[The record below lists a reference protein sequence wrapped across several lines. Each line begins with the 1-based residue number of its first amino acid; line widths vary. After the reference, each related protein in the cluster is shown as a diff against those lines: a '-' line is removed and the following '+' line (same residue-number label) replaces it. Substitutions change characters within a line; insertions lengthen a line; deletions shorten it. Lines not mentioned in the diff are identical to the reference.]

1 MNYKQKYL
9 KALEQHKYNDL
20 LNIIFENFIEK
31 FDYKSLSDLGSFLSD
46 IGHGG
51 AKIELNEE
59 SCFSLGKKL
68 VEYSYFSHPDIH
80 NGFALQLIC
89 LEKSK
94 DYQTVCTMMP
104 TAKALKSGPILNNI
118 ALSKYYLN
126 EIDEALQVQKDALKL
141 NFGDE
146 RNNQIAKYNFLLYS
160 LFCSTEKM
168 KNINCAND
176 ILHMLISED
185 VFEYESAMALAAYA
199 NQKDFI
205 ENHMKF
211 FNETFIIPNN
221 LKHILNC
228 FLKYGTKPSLAEL
241 KPYLKPL
248 TICGSN
254 FYLTA

>member
-9 KALEQHKYNDL
+9 KAREQHKYNDL
-20 LNIIFENFIEK
+20 LNIIFENFIEN

-46 IGHGG
+46 IGHEG

-68 VEYSYFSHPDIH
+68 VEYSYFSHPDIY

-89 LEKSK
+89 LERSK
-94 DYQTVCTMMP
+94 DYQTVSAMMP
-104 TAKALKSGPILNNI
+104 TAKSLKSGPVLNNI

-126 EIDEALQVQKDALKL
+126 EIDDALQVQKDALKL
-141 NFGDE
+141 NFGDD

-160 LFCSTEKM
+160 LFCSYEKK
-168 KNINCAND
+168 KNINCSND
-176 ILHMLISED
+176 ILNMLICDD

-205 ENHMKF
+205 ENHLEF

-228 FLKYGTKPSLAEL
+228 FLKSGTKPSLAEL

-248 TICGSN
+248 TIYGGN
-254 FYLTA
+254 FYLTT

>member
-20 LNIIFENFIEK
+20 LNIIFENFIEN

-46 IGHGG
+46 IGHEG

-68 VEYSYFSHPDIH
+68 VEYSYFSHPDIY

-89 LEKSK
+89 LERSK
-94 DYQTVCTMMP
+94 DYQTVSSMMP
-104 TAKALKSGPILNNI
+104 TAKSLKSGPVLNNI

-126 EIDEALQVQKDALKL
+126 EIDDALQVQKDALKL
-141 NFGDE
+141 NFGDD

-160 LFCSTEKM
+160 LFCSYEKK
-168 KNINCAND
+168 KNINCSND
-176 ILHMLISED
+176 ILNMLICDD

-205 ENHMKF
+205 ENHLEF

-228 FLKYGTKPSLAEL
+228 FLKSGTKPSLAEL

-248 TICGSN
+248 TIYGGN
-254 FYLTA
+254 FYLTT

>member
-20 LNIIFENFIEK
+20 LNIIFENFIEN

-46 IGHGG
+46 IGHEG

-68 VEYSYFSHPDIH
+68 VEYSYFSHPDIY

-89 LEKSK
+89 LERSK
-94 DYQTVCTMMP
+94 DYQTVSAMMP
-104 TAKALKSGPILNNI
+104 TAKSLKSGPVLNNI
-118 ALSKYYLN
+118 TLSKYYLN
-126 EIDEALQVQKDALKL
+126 EIDDALQVQKDALKL
-141 NFGDE
+141 NFGDD

-160 LFCSTEKM
+160 LFCSYEKK
-168 KNINCAND
+168 KNINCSND
-176 ILHMLISED
+176 ILNMLICDD

-205 ENHMKF
+205 ENHLEF

-228 FLKYGTKPSLAEL
+228 FLKSGTKPSLAEL

-248 TICGSN
+248 TIYGGN
-254 FYLTA
+254 FYLTT